1 MLLAKQN
8 SHKYCPFIIAKSLF
22 LLLSAPSDSPSFPIG
37 RNAHCRHSVRKCQ
50 EVGGSISSLHPSL
63 HSFSQDITFIIR
75 VLAINSSSFLV
86 FYLLFLHIA
95 RFTRELMQCCTKA
108 LFPMA
113 EKIRQHHA
121 LGYPKPNAG
130 GFIISLDKLRQAY
143 GIQTPSASTLYPSGV
158 LVLAYIPP
166 RGTWPFVDMVTA
178 FVTGSTTSFG
188 TAGVGF
194 K

>member
-1 MLLAKQN
+1 MADIPIIGNPNTIFRVLCGNLEHLVLLAKQN

-130 GFIISLDKLRQAY
+130 GFIISLHKL
-143 GIQTPSASTLYPSGV
+143 
-158 LVLAYIPP
+158 
-166 RGTWPFVDMVTA
+166 
-178 FVTGSTTSFG
+178 TGSKPRLRLRYTRPVSWYWHTYRPG
-188 TAGVGF
+188 EPGLL
-194 K
+194 